1 MPAWNAGAGARLD
14 AEVNDTTDSPVKI
27 DVWSDVACPWCYI
40 GKRRFEEGRRH
51 FAAEGGT
58 RPVELEYHSFEL
70 APDTPVDFE
79 GSEVDFLVRW
89 KQLPEEQVR
98 AMIEQVTAIAASVGL
113 AYDFVALQHTNT
125 RKAHEVLHLARAEGV
140 QAELKE
146 RLLSA
151 HFVEGRHIG
160 HDDELAELGADVG
173 LDRRAVLAA
182 LGAGTYAAAVDA
194 DVRQASDYGI
204 SGVPFFVL
212 DGRYG
217 VSGAQ
222 EPELFA
228 AALARAASED
238 PPAP

>member
-1 MPAWNAGAGARLD
+1 
-14 AEVNDTTDSPVKI
+14 
-27 DVWSDVACPWCYI
+27 
-40 GKRRFEEGRRH
+40 
-51 FAAEGGT
+51 
-58 RPVELEYHSFEL
+58 
-70 APDTPVDFE
+70 VDFE

>member
-1 MPAWNAGAGARLD
+1 M
-14 AEVNDTTDSPVKI
+14 KI

-125 RKAHEVLHLARAEGV
+125 RKAHEVLQLAAVEGV
-140 QAELKE
+140 QATVKE
-146 RLLSA
+146 RLFSA
-151 HFVEGRHIG
+151 YFVEGRHLG
-160 HDDELAELGADVG
+160 RDGELADLAGEAG
-173 LDRRAVLAA
+173 LDPAAVRTALAD
-182 LGAGTYAAAVDA
+182 GTYRAAVDA
-194 DVRQASDYGI
+194 DVTRAAELGI
-204 SGVPFFVL
+204 EGVPFYVL
-212 DGRYG
+212 QGRYAI
-217 VSGAQ
+217 SGAR

-228 AALARAASED
+228 VSLAEAASS
-238 PPAP
+238 